1 MTALETDVLKR
12 LLGIEASDTSQDVVI
27 QFLLENVDE
36 IIRNYCNVDKIPDGL
51 RYTAYRMAVDMYRN
65 EQLGSTGTQKPV
77 SSISEGDTSVSFSGS
92 LYETSYTDSLLKKY
106 EKQLIRFRRL
116 VW

>member
-1 MTALETDVLKR
+1 MTLETNVLKG
-12 LLGIEASDTSQDVVI
+12 LLGIEPSDSSQDAVI
-27 QFLLENVDE
+27 SFMLENVEE
-36 IIRNYCNVDKIPDGL
+36 IIRNHCNVTKIPDGL

-65 EQLGSTGTQKPV
+65 EQLGNAESQKPV

-92 LYETSYTDSLLKKY
+92 QYEVSYTDSLLKKY
-106 EKQLIRFRRL
+106 EKQLNRFRRL

>member
-1 MTALETDVLKR
+1 MATLETDVLKG
-12 LLGIEASDTSQDVVI
+12 LLGIASSDTSQDAVL
-27 QFLLENVDE
+27 QFLLGNVEE
-36 IIRNYCNVDKIPDGL
+36 IILNHCNVTKMPAGL
-51 RYTAYRMAVDMYRN
+51 QHTAYRMAVDLYRN
-65 EQLGSTGTQKPV
+65 EQMGSAGTQKPV

-106 EKQLIRFRRL
+106 EQQLNRFRRL